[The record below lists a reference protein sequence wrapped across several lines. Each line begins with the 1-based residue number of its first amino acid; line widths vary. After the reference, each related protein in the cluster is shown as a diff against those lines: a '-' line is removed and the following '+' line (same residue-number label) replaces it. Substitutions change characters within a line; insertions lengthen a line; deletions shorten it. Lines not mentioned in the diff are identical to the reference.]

1 MERLSSLA
9 VRTSL
14 LAAFLA
20 FAVRVLAAT
29 WRVRRI
35 GRGTVDEALARG
47 PAVMAFLHGD
57 QLPLIALHRDLPVAG
72 MTSLSEDGTLLA
84 GVLTRLGYATVRGSS
99 SRGGARA
106 AVAALQALREGQCP
120 GIAVDGPRGPR
131 GEAKGGASFLARR
144 ADVPIAWF
152 RIDARPALRLG
163 SWDRFQIP
171 WPFARVVVHSGVLV
185 GDERSDAEVEAALSP
200 SRSEDG

>member
-1 MERLSSLA
+1 M
-9 VRTSL
+9 
-14 LAAFLA
+14 LA
-20 FAVRVLAAT
+20 FAVRLLAAT

-35 GRGTVDEALARG
+35 GRERVDAVLRDG

-72 MTSLSEDGTLLA
+72 MTSLSADGTLLA
-84 GVLTRLGYATVRGSS
+84 DVLTRLGYATVRGSS

-106 AVAALQALREGQCP
+106 AVAALQALRDGACP
-120 GIAVDGPRGPR
+120 GIAIDGPRGPV
-131 GEAKGGASFLARR
+131 GEAKGGASFLAKR

-152 RIDARPALRLG
+152 RVEARPALRLG

-171 WPFARVVVHSGVLV
+171 WPFARVEVTSGVLE
-185 GDERSDAEVEAALSP
+185 GDDRTDGAVEAALSP
-200 SRSEDG
+200 SSAG